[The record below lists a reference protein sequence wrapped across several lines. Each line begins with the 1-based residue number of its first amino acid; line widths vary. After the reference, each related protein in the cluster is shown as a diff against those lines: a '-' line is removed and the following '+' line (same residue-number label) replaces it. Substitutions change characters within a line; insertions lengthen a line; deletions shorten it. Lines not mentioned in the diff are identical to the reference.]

1 MPIRTLKGAINRRI
15 HRRTYGSRTHQTI
28 CSNDPY
34 GKGRSLNSPVL
45 RLLSFNI
52 QVGINT
58 QQYRHYIT
66 RSWQHLLPHSRR
78 NITLDRIA
86 RLLPDFDLVALQE
99 ADGGSLR
106 SGFINQT
113 EYLAYKGHFPYWYHQ
128 INRNLGR
135 LAQHSNGLLSR
146 IEPLSIEDH
155 KLPGL
160 IPGRGAIVSSFG
172 NDKKPLTVVMM
183 HLALSQRARNIQLSY
198 IREIVQNCQHVVLMG
213 DMNTHADQ
221 LLNNSPLKGSDLYAA
236 HWGQNTFPSWRPKKS
251 LDHILISSSLTVNKF
266 SVVPSLI
273 SDHLPVA
280 VEIQIPD
287 AVQVP

>member
-15 HRRTYGSRTHQTI
+15 HRRAYGSKATHTV
-28 CSNDPY
+28 CSNDPE
-34 GKGRSLNSPVL
+34 GRARPLSSTTM

-66 RSWQHLLPHSRR
+66 RSWQHVLPHS
-78 NITLDRIA
+78 NRIDNLNLIA
-86 RLLPDFDLVALQE
+86 GLLPEFDLVALQE

-106 SGFINQT
+106 SGFVNQT
-113 EYLAYKGHFPYWYHQ
+113 EYLALKGHFPYWYHQ
-128 INRNLGR
+128 INRNLGK

-160 IPGRGAIVSSFG
+160 IPGRGAIVAQFG
-172 NDKKPLTVVMM
+172 NPKEPLTVVML
-183 HLALSQRARNIQLSY
+183 HLALSQRTRNIQLSY
-198 IREIVQNCQHVVLMG
+198 IREVVQHNPHVVLMG

-221 LLNNSPLKGSDLYAA
+221 LLNNSPLKDTDLYAA
-236 HWGQNTFPSWRPKKS
+236 HWGQNTFPSWRPKRS
-251 LDHILISSSLTVNKF
+251 LDHILISSSLLINKF
-266 SVVPSLI
+266 SVLNTPI

-280 VEIQIPD
+280 VEIQIPETVLD
-287 AVQVP
+287 L

>member
-15 HRRTYGSRTHQTI
+15 HRRAYGSKSTHTV
-28 CSNDPY
+28 CSNDPE
-34 GKGRSLNSPVL
+34 GRARPLSSTSL

-66 RSWQHLLPHSRR
+66 RSWQHLLPHS
-78 NITLDRIA
+78 NRIDNLNLIA
-86 RLLPDFDLVALQE
+86 GLLPDFDLVALQE

-106 SGFINQT
+106 SGFVNQT
-113 EYLAYKGHFPYWYHQ
+113 EYLALKGHFPYWYHQ
-128 INRNLGR
+128 INRNLGK

-160 IPGRGAIVSSFG
+160 IPGRGAIIAQFGSS
-172 NDKKPLTVVMM
+172 KEPLTVVML
-183 HLALSQRARNIQLSY
+183 HLALSQRTRNIQLSY
-198 IREIVQNCQHVVLMG
+198 IREVVQHNPHVVLMG

-221 LLNNSPLKGSDLYAA
+221 LLNDSPLKDTDLYAA
-236 HWGQNTFPSWRPKKS
+236 HWGQNTFPSWRPKRS
-251 LDHILISSSLTVNKF
+251 LDHILISSSLLINKF
-266 SVVPSLI
+266 SVLNTAI

-280 VEIQIPD
+280 VEIQ
-287 AVQVP
+287 VPESVLAQ

>member
-15 HRRTYGSRTHQTI
+15 HRRAYGSKSSRTV

-34 GKGRSLNSPVL
+34 GKGRKLDSSIL

-66 RSWQHLLPHSRR
+66 RSWQHLLPHSNR
-78 NITLDRIA
+78 NDNLDRIA
-86 RLLPDFDLVALQE
+86 ALLPEFDLVALQE

-128 INRNLGR
+128 INRNLGK

-146 IEPLSIEDH
+146 IEPITIEDH

-160 IPGRGAIVSSFG
+160 IPGRGAIVSCFG
-172 NDKKPLTVVMM
+172 NEQNPLTVVMM

-198 IREIVQNCQHVVLMG
+198 IREVVESCQHVVLMG

-221 LLNNSPLKGSDLYAA
+221 LLNDSPLKDSGLYAA
-236 HWGQNTFPSWRPKKS
+236 HWGQNTFPSWRPRKS
-251 LDHILISSSLTVNKF
+251 LDHILISSSLVINKF
-266 SVVPSLI
+266 SVLPSPI

-280 VEIQIPD
+280 VEIQ
-287 AVQVP
+287 VPETVKVR